1 LKKRSKKLLLIWAWG
16 VGFGYAPF
24 QIQQAAS
31 MNNKISLTRRQAASA
46 GLGLTAAAFCVPA
59 TAKQRVSL

>member
-1 LKKRSKKLLLIWAWG
+1 
-16 VGFGYAPF
+16 
-24 QIQQAAS
+24 